1 MERQTNRLVT
11 LTLVAAGC
19 GLLALPGARSVAAQ
33 DFEWSGRLS
42 RGQSI
47 EIKNVNG
54 DVEAVAASGNQ
65 VEVTAVKHEGRRGD
79 PDEVTFEVVEHAD
92 GVTIC
97 AMYPSYGRRENV
109 CAPGSRGRMNMRDND
124 TEVRFTVRVPAGVD
138 FIGRSVNGDVG
149 VDRVAGNAVART
161 VNGSVT
167 VEAAGWVEAATVNGS
182 IEAWMGTAEWDDDIE
197 FQTVNGSI
205 TVYLPDG
212 VNADVRASTVNGGM
226 ETDFPLTVQGRWG
239 PRRLEGRIG
248 SGGQELRLE
257 TVNGGIYL
265 RRR

>member
-1 MERQTNRLVT
+1 MERNMNRLAG
-11 LTLVAAGC
+11 LLLVAAGC
-19 GLLALPGARSVAAQ
+19 ALVLPGARAAAAQ

-54 DVEAVAASGNQ
+54 DVEAVPASGDQ
-65 VEVTAVKHEGRRGD
+65 VEVTAVKYEGRRGD
-79 PDEVTFEVVEHAD
+79 PDDVTFEVVEHAD

-97 AMYPSYGRRENV
+97 AVYPSQGRRENE
-109 CAPGSRGRMNMRDND
+109 CGPGSRGHMNTRDND
-124 TEVRFTVRVPAGVD
+124 TEVRFTVRVPSGVD
-138 FIGRSVNGDVG
+138 FVGKSVNGDVA
-149 VDRVAGNAVART
+149 VERVTGNAVART

-167 VEAAGWVEAATVNGS
+167 VEAAGWVEATTVNGS

-212 VNADVRASTVNGGM
+212 VNADVEASTVNGGM

-257 TVNGGIYL
+257 TVNGGIHL
-265 RRR
+265 KRR